1 MGSCWR
7 KSDGAGAEKSWEL
20 GRDRVVGMI
29 GPSEVIGDCEW
40 VEASSARTKYE
51 EAAAHN
57 ELAVAETHSREDY
70 LLESYRNRRP

>member
-1 MGSCWR
+1 
-7 KSDGAGAEKSWEL
+7 
-20 GRDRVVGMI
+20 MI
-29 GPSEVIGDCEW
+29 GPSEVLGDCEW

-57 ELAVAETHSREDY
+57 ELAVAESHSREDY